1 MSRNSEPL
9 NCICFVVLHFGDSS
23 VTDLC
28 IRSIQRLERGCG
40 QSEQLDPVQIVIVDN
55 DSRRTPEERE
65 AFAERYEDSRN
76 VTVIRTAG
84 ETGFSAANNLGYAY
98 AREQLGA
105 DCIIVCNNDVEFVQR
120 DFIRRLECSASG
132 MACHV
137 LGPNVTR
144 RKNNEPQN
152 PMDTRLRTKEEA
164 RYTIRMHRLAVKLL
178 PVVYPL
184 LRIQQKNQEKRV
196 QKEKKKNIAYYRHTH
211 KHIIPFGAC
220 LIFLPDFV
228 RQEER
233 AFEPETQF
241 YYEEYILAR
250 RCFQK
255 GYETGYDPRLK
266 VVHETAAATRESAGS
281 EYGRMRQLLKRTAKA
296 CEVYIEM
303 IQKDE

>member
-1 MSRNSEPL
+1 MSRNGEPL
-9 NCICFVVLHFGDSS
+9 NCICFVVLHYGDPG

-28 IRSIQRLERGCG
+28 IRSIQRLERRCG
-40 QSEQLDPVQIVIVDN
+40 QSEQQDPVQIVIVDN
-55 DSRRTPEERE
+55 DSRKTPEERE

-76 VTVIRTAG
+76 VTVIRTEG
-84 ETGFSAANNLGYAY
+84 ETGFSAANNLGYAL

-105 DCIIVCNNDVEFVQR
+105 DCIIVCNNDIEFVQR
-120 DFIRRLECSASG
+120 DFIRKLERSASE

-164 RYTIRMHRLAVKLL
+164 RYTIRMNRMAVKLL
-178 PVVYPL
+178 PVVYPF

-196 QKEKKKNIAYYRHTH
+196 QKEKKKNITYYRHPH
-211 KHIIPFGAC
+211 RHIIPFGAC

-228 RQEER
+228 WQEER

-241 YYEEYILAR
+241 YYEEYILAK

-281 EYGRMRQLLKRTAKA
+281 EYRRMKQLLKRTADA
-296 CEVYIEM
+296 CEVYMEM